1 MKTSKKWRKPLFR
14 QPKSGPLGR
23 FFCLAA
29 RGPEAPG
36 PAKRRRPPGRLG
48 DAGPQA
54 IGIAPGKWPLSLA
67 RSLVPLYNNLVFIYF
82 AFP

>member
-1 MKTSKKWRKPLFR
+1 MFAGFFSSLP
-14 QPKSGPLGR
+14 QPPCQGSEGP
-23 FFCLAA
+23 CI
-29 RGPEAPG
+29 PQ
-36 PAKRRRPPGRLG
+36 PPGRLG

-67 RSLVPLYNNLVFIYF
+67 RPLVPLYNNLVFIYF

>member
-23 FFCLAA
+23 FFVWRPGGRRPPGLPNAA
-29 RGPEAPG
+29 A
-36 PAKRRRPPGRLG
+36 PPGRLG

-54 IGIAPGKWPLSLA
+54 IGIAPGKWLLSLA

>member
-1 MKTSKKWRKPLFR
+1 MFAGFFSSLP
-14 QPKSGPLGR
+14 QPPCQGSEGP
-23 FFCLAA
+23 CI
-29 RGPEAPG
+29 PQ
-36 PAKRRRPPGRLG
+36 PPGGLG

>member
-1 MKTSKKWRKPLFR
+1 MNTSKKWRKPLFR
-14 QPKSGPLGR
+14 QP
-23 FFCLAA
+23 AA

>member
-1 MKTSKKWRKPLFR
+1 MNEKAQLLLDFFDRLKRP
-14 QPKSGPLGR
+14 PGPL
-23 FFCLAA
+23 FCLAA